1 MPDLFLGA
9 AAGPPGLPDW
19 IDHAFPVPVK
29 NDPAYLA
36 TAVAAL
42 GALFFQDI
50 MTLPR
55 PPRQGRPLTRQMRR
69 LRRRRQLQR
78 RQPQLGPLPTTFRRS
93 GSRLPLCPLSQR
105 L

>member
-29 NDPAYLA
+29 HGPAYLA

-42 GALFFQDI
+42 GALFFQE
-50 MTLPR
+50 TASSRSCARSR
-55 PPRQGRPLTRQMRR
+55 PTHRAKRTAAWR
-69 LRRRRQLQR
+69 
-78 RQPQLGPLPTTFRRS
+78 
-93 GSRLPLCPLSQR
+93 
-105 L
+105 

>member
-29 NDPAYLA
+29 NGPAYLA

-42 GALFFQDI
+42 SI
-50 MTLPR
+50 
-55 PPRQGRPLTRQMRR
+55 
-69 LRRRRQLQR
+69 
-78 RQPQLGPLPTTFRRS
+78 S
-93 GSRLPLCPLSQR
+93 GSGSGSGSVSVSVSVWSGQMEDLPSLLSSSGAGKDNA
-105 L
+105 

>member
-29 NDPAYLA
+29 HGPAYLA

-42 GALFFQDI
+42 GAVGAPFFQDSVLAGDGRR
-50 MTLPR
+50 THSNLRHQTSPTVTGR
-55 PPRQGRPLTRQMRR
+55 PPPVLSTTQTGSPPPPLTLTRQW
-69 LRRRRQLQR
+69 
-78 RQPQLGPLPTTFRRS
+78 
-93 GSRLPLCPLSQR
+93 CE
-105 L
+105 